1 MTERRVGMY
10 TCSKCGTKFPT
21 VISRQRY
28 LIVAEEQL
36 KSIQDE
42 LSSVK
47 KGNEDLSAKVE
58 GMVEQQREM
67 ESSMERVAKENEVKR
82 LQVKLAELEEFV
94 GYLRKEKGEL
104 EQKASRLRKAL
115 DSFGANGRKGVSCF
129 GFVGCSLLIQH
140 GLLRPERLNLALE
153 RGCGLLQF
161 EGGYLL
167 VQ

>member
-42 LSSVK
+42 LNSVK
-47 KGNEDLSAKVE
+47 KGNEDLSAKVQ

-67 ESSMERVAKENEVKR
+67 EASMEGAAKENELKR
-82 LQVKLAELEEFV
+82 LQMKFAELEEFV
-94 GYLRKEKGEL
+94 RYLRKEKGEL
-104 EQKASRLRKAL
+104 EQKASRLR
-115 DSFGANGRKGVSCF
+115 
-129 GFVGCSLLIQH
+129 
-140 GLLRPERLNLALE
+140 
-153 RGCGLLQF
+153 
-161 EGGYLL
+161 
-167 VQ
+167 